1 MGPPRAKPKEPAEAW
16 ARSADE
22 LLDELGVSV
31 DTGLSRA
38 EVHRRRARFGPN
50 RLRETR
56 PRSAWAILV
65 AQLWSV
71 IVLLL
76 VVAAAVSFAVAR
88 VVEGVAIVAVIVINA
103 AIGFVMELRAV
114 RSMEALGRLGQVQ
127 ARVRRDGEMDLVPAA
142 DLVVGDIV
150 VFEGGDVVTSDVR
163 LVEANRLQADE
174 SALTGESLPVGKHV
188 QVVDEHALLA
198 ERKNMLFKG
207 TAVTRGSAEGV
218 VVATGMQTELGRIS
232 ALVSEAG
239 DETTPLEK
247 RLAGLGRR
255 LVWLMLAIALLV
267 AVTGILAGQRV
278 VLIVETAIALAVA
291 TVPEGLPIVATL
303 ALARGMWR
311 MAREHALVKRL
322 SAVETLGSTGV
333 ILTDKTGTLT
343 ENRLSVAVIVLHER
357 EINLSGDPLSAHGS
371 FVDERGARIDPAS
384 DPRLMDLLR
393 VGALCNNAELHV
405 AAEGEP
411 AEAIGEPIEVALLA
425 AAAKAGLFDRE
436 IEERLPEI
444 REEAFDPETRMM
456 ATFHQDED
464 RMRVAVK
471 GAPEA
476 VLDACTRIRSHD
488 GDRELGD
495 KDQRRL
501 RADDQRFASRG
512 LRLLALAEKSASS
525 SAEPP
530 YAGLTW
536 LGLVGML
543 DPPREPVRAAIE
555 ACHQAGVSVV
565 MVTGDQAATAAS
577 VAVAVGLDGSLAP
590 PLDGREI
597 QMLLLGSE
605 ADRERVRR
613 AVVLARTSPRQKLD
627 VIELHQEAGDI
638 VAMIGD
644 GVNDAPALR
653 KADIGVAMGRRGTQ
667 VAREAADM
675 VLEDDELD
683 TVAVAIREGRII
695 FGNIR
700 NFVVYLLSCNVSE
713 LFAVGAAPLLS
724 LPLPI
729 LPLQILFLNLVTDVF
744 PALALGAGEGEG
756 DVMRRPPADFAE
768 RLLERRHWTLIW
780 AYGVIITAA
789 VLGAL
794 AVALHVLGM
803 PEQRGVTVSF
813 LTLGFGQ
820 LAHVFNVRA
829 PRAGLF
835 VNEVTRNLWV
845 WGALLLCTVLLL
857 AAVYVPLLSRVLGT
871 SDPGVVG
878 WIVVAVGS
886 VAPLLLGQLGKQL
899 RNQSSYDKKRNVKT
913 KQLQD
918 ITS

>member
-1 MGPPRAKPKEPAEAW
+1 MGPPRAKPTEPAEAW

-22 LLDELGVSV
+22 VLDELGVST
-31 DTGLSRA
+31 DAGLSRA
-38 EVHRRRARFGPN
+38 EVRRRRARFGPN

-65 AQLWSV
+65 AQFWSV

-76 VVAAAVSFAVAR
+76 VVAAGVSFAVAR
-88 VVEGVAIVAVIVINA
+88 VMEAVAILAVIVINA

-127 ARVRRDGEMDLVPAA
+127 ARVRRDGELDLVPAA

-174 SALTGESLPVGKHV
+174 STLTGESLPVGKRAPA
-188 QVVDEHALLA
+188 VDRDAPLA
-198 ERKNMLFKG
+198 ERHNMLFKG

-218 VVATGMQTELGRIS
+218 VVATGMHTELGRIS

-255 LVWLMLAIALLV
+255 LVWLMLAIAVLV
-267 AVTGILAGQRV
+267 AVTGILAGQEV
-278 VLIVETAIALAVA
+278 ALIVETAIALAVA

-322 SAVETLGSTGV
+322 SAVETLGSTSV

-343 ENRLSVAVIVLHER
+343 ENRLSVARIVLDGR
-357 EINLSGDPLSAHGS
+357 EIALSGEPLSTEGRFSREDGS
-371 FVDERGARIDPAS
+371 LIE
-384 DPRLMDLLR
+384 PRSEPSLTELLT
-393 VGALCNNAELHV
+393 VGALCNNAGLRP
-405 AAEGEP
+405 AGDGEP
-411 AEAIGEPIEVALLA
+411 AEAVGEPIEVALLG
-425 AAAKAGLFDRE
+425 AAAKVGLFDRE
-436 IEERLPEI
+436 LEERLPEL

-456 ATFHQDED
+456 ATFHQDASGV
-464 RMRVAVK
+464 RVAVK

-476 VLDACTRIRSHD
+476 VLQACTRIRGAD
-488 GDRELGD
+488 GERALGD
-495 KDQRRL
+495 ADRQRIV
-501 RADDQRFASRG
+501 ADDERLASGG
-512 LRLLALAEKSASS
+512 LRLLALAEKRA
-525 SAEPP
+525 AGPEERP
-530 YAGLTW
+530 YAELTW

-555 ACHQAGVSVV
+555 ACRQAGVELV
-565 MVTGDQAATAAS
+565 MVTGDQAATAAN
-577 VAVAVGLDGSLAP
+577 VAAAVGLARGDQP
-590 PLDGREI
+590 IIDGRELSA
-597 QMLLLGSE
+597 LLGGSE
-605 ADRERVRR
+605 AERERVRA

-627 VIELHQEAGDI
+627 VIELHQRSGSI
-638 VAMIGD
+638 VAMVGD

-713 LFAVGAAPLLS
+713 LLAVGAAPLFA
-724 LPLPI
+724 LPLPV

-756 DVMRRPPADFAE
+756 DVMKRPPADFAE

-780 AYGVIITAA
+780 AYGVLLTSA
-789 VLGAL
+789 VVGSL
-794 AVALHVLGM
+794 AVALRVFGM
-803 PEQRGVTVSF
+803 PERQAVTVSF
-813 LTLGFGQ
+813 LALGFGQ
-820 LAHVFNVRA
+820 LAHVFNLRA
-829 PRAGLF
+829 PRARLLR
-835 VNEVTRNLWV
+835 NEVTRNLWV
-845 WGALLLCTVLLL
+845 WGALALCTLLLL
-857 AAVYVPLLSRVLGT
+857 AAVYMPLLSRVLGT
-871 SDPGVVG
+871 TEPGATG
-878 WIVVAVGS
+878 WVVVAIGS
-886 VAPLLLGQLGKQL
+886 LIPLLIGQLVAVL
-899 RNQSSYDKKRNVKT
+899 RNMSNSNGSGNQRT
-913 KQLQD
+913 PELQRV
-918 ITS
+918 TS